1 MKIKRK
7 RYFIV
12 PFLILAFLFILWY
25 SVEPWTVTF
34 IDDGPY
40 YSTDYKGAVDEL
52 PLYSRLELN
61 RLGRGA
67 YVLESRLID
76 NEKPSVLLLR
86 EKKNNSLIWSQLPVK
101 PDGELGPLTLVKGYR
116 TWYGGWKIAINPTF
130 QESGYLYLGPLGGFR
145 FFNHSW

>member
-52 PLYSRLELN
+52 SLYSRLELN

-76 NEKPSVLLLR
+76 NENQVCS
-86 EKKNNSLIWSQLPVK
+86 S
-101 PDGELGPLTLVKGYR
+101 
-116 TWYGGWKIAINPTF
+116 
-130 QESGYLYLGPLGGFR
+130 
-145 FFNHSW
+145 